1 MTDKGD
7 EWEETIDKLE
17 KEIKLN
23 HLSDLEY
30 DENEERKNKEKK
42 KSDVLLKGEDE
53 TKNVYFEN
61 FESKPIMADSLKI
74 NTIEEKL
81 KDKKNVS
88 GIQTNDLIYFLRMK
102 SQNVN
107 LNPEDMNKTVDYLR
121 KVQISYFIENIFS
134 NQSNYSSMVMAFVF
148 LLIPFYYYYPRFYE
162 GGFWGILIGIFGMT
176 MLISCL
182 QKYSNIGKLQGS
194 GTQYFRGLPIYLFVF
209 GLLFYGIFFVFMM
222 KLNHI
227 SFFFISLIVVYLL
240 MTYVLRLI
248 LLSPIPSNKFKNY
261 RAKYE
266 YNPNAIKM
274 NTGIEW
280 VCEELNK
287 RLKLNMPSATMLYQY
302 VAYFKI
308 EKNKNYIG
316 DFFSNML
323 QPLLSVGVLYM
334 VGDFLNSYQTEVSN
348 IPNDLNVEGITE
360 GGGSKVQTIP
370 IVGMN
375 DITDKYIYC
384 QANYILPDFVNY
396 DVKIKKILTERCYDK
411 DLQKK
416 LTGVLQDI
424 GGIYMNYYKP
434 LFYYVGGDKKEVKM
448 RMNQM
453 VDEEAMKEEIRDKMD
468 KLLVRDEKMIKE
480 NIPFIQSLIDTFCE
494 EYEEVFKSGEHEFEY
509 DENILGENI
518 QSKNAGYVWMKRG
531 LSMLSV
537 WILWNKI
544 LGSAWVLSRYGMS
557 YFGGFEKVL
566 EYYRRDWL
574 IWRYST
580 MGVDRA
586 IFENMQI
593 KEVDTS
599 WWDDMKSFL
608 LMIFGTLPFLTT
620 LNNMIFGFQFSPKYW
635 NYIWGI
641 LVIVNMYMNMKMYG
655 EGQPLTQMN
664 IIYVVISIIIMT
676 VITVIMLNRK
686 K

>member
-7 EWEETIDKLE
+7 EWEETMDKLE

-23 HLSDLEY
+23 HMSDLEY
-30 DENEERKNKEKK
+30 DESEERKNKEKK
-42 KSDVLLKGEDE
+42 KSEVLLKGEDE

-61 FESKPIMADSLKI
+61 FESKPIMADATRL

-81 KDKKNVS
+81 KDRKNVS
-88 GIQTNDLIYFLRMK
+88 GIQTVDLVYFLRIK
-102 SQNVN
+102 SQNVQ
-107 LNPEDMNKTVDYLR
+107 LNPDDMNKTVEYLR
-121 KVQISYFIENIFS
+121 KVQISYFVENIFS
-134 NQSNYSSMVMAFVF
+134 NQSNYSSMVMAFIF
-148 LLIPFYYYYPRFYE
+148 LLIPYYYYYPRFYE

-176 MLISCL
+176 MLVSCL
-182 QKYSNIGKLQGS
+182 QKYSNIGKLKGS
-194 GTQYFRGLPIYLFVF
+194 GTEYFRGLPIYLFVF
-209 GLLFYGIFFVFMM
+209 GLMFYGIFFVLMM

-227 SFFFISLIVVYLL
+227 SFFFMSLIVVYLL

-302 VAYFKI
+302 VAYFKV

-316 DFFSNML
+316 DFFSNMF
-323 QPLLSVGVLYM
+323 QPILSVGVLYM
-334 VGDFLNSYQTEVSN
+334 VGRFLNSYETN
-348 IPNDLNVEGITE
+348 IGKEESDLEVEGITE
-360 GGGSKVQTIP
+360 GMNKVKTMP

-375 DITDKYIYC
+375 EMTDRYIYC

-411 DLQKK
+411 ELQKK

-424 GGIYMNYYKP
+424 GGIYMKYYKP
-434 LFYYVGGDKKEVKM
+434 LFYYKGEDRHEIGM
-448 RMNQM
+448 RMNQRID
-453 VDEEAMKEEIRDKMD
+453 DESMMEEIRDKMD

-480 NIPFIQSLIDTFCE
+480 NIPFIQGIIETFCE
-494 EYEEVFKSGEHEFEY
+494 EYEEVFKNGRRDYEY
-509 DENILGENI
+509 DENIIGENVKM
-518 QSKNAGYVWMKRG
+518 QGGSSWMKFG
-531 LSMLSV
+531 LTILSV
-537 WILWNKI
+537 WILFNKI
-544 LGSAWVLSRYGMS
+544 LGSAWMLSRYGMS
-557 YFGGFEKVL
+557 YFGGFAKVL

-580 MGVDRA
+580 MGVDRT
-586 IFENMQI
+586 IYENMDI
-593 KEVDTS
+593 KEVNTS
-599 WWDDMKSFL
+599 WWDDIKSFL

-620 LNNMIFGFQFSPKYW
+620 INNMVFGFQFSPKYW

-641 LVIVNMYMNMKMYG
+641 LVMVNMYMNIKMYG

-664 IIYVVISIIIMT
+664 IIFVVISIIIMT
-676 VITVIMLNRK
+676 VLTVIMLNRK